1 MKNVKTWNILFID
14 GTVQPIDAENKF
26 EALKTAA
33 LCGLI
38 TKELY
43 NIVEKQ

>member
-1 MKNVKTWNILFID
+1 MKNVKTWNILFTD
-14 GTVQPIDAENKF
+14 GSVQPIDAENKF

-43 NIVEKQ
+43 DIVEKQ